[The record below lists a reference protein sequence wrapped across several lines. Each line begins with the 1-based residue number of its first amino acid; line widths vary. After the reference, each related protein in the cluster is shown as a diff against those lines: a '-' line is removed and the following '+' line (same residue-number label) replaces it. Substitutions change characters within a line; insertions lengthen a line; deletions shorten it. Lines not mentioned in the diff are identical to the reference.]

1 MQHGR
6 TARYAN
12 RTFTLVYLTILLLVP
27 LGLILYRT
35 FSPGVGAFID
45 SMSSRRPSRRSTSHC
60 SSWRSWCRST
70 SCSAS

>member
-12 RTFTLVYLTILLLVP
+12 RAFTLVYLTILLLVP

-35 FSPGVGAFID
+35 FSPGVGAGPNVMVCGLSLI
-45 SMSSRRPSRRSTSHC
+45 HI
-60 SSWRSWCRST
+60 
-70 SCSAS
+70 